1 MHTNTKHEQKPKH
14 QQQTRLEYVRFVV
27 SKVQTKHDEQK
38 PPGSERSECVGRGGE
53 RSECAGRGGE
63 RTQCVG
69 RGDER
74 RECVRRGGDISVV
87 AQNDF
92 CAETQWQQI
101 RSYNLAKN
109 QTKTKLSTHYACTRD
124 NDLTHLTNNGK
135 NESETTLTLR

>member
-38 PPGSERSECVGRGGE
+38 PPGSERSECAGRGGE
-53 RSECAGRGGE
+53 RSECVGRGG
-63 RTQCVG
+63 
-69 RGDER
+69 ER
-74 RECVRRGGDISVV
+74 RECVRRGGEISVV

-109 QTKTKLSTHYACTRD
+109 QTKTKLSAHYACTRD
-124 NDLTHLTNNGK
+124 NDLTYLANNGK